1 MPSAIETLGSNSE
14 LLLSLRYHAHHHL
27 PGQCSEFAALLQ
39 VLSICSAKSPAKSLL
54 KWVAFQLDALLFSSF
69 MIAFSPCL
77 HAWVC
82 L

>member
-14 LLLSLRYHAHHHL
+14 LLLSLRCQAHHLL
-27 PGQCSEFAALLQ
+27 PGQCSEFAVLLQ
-39 VLSICSAKSPAKSLL
+39 VLTICSAKSLL
-54 KWVAFQLDALLFSSF
+54 KWVGFQLDALLFSSF
-69 MIAFSPCL
+69 RIAFSPCL

>member
-14 LLLSLRYHAHHHL
+14 LLLSLMYHAHHHL
-27 PGQCSEFAALLQ
+27 PGQCSEFAVLLQ
-39 VLSICSAKSPAKSLL
+39 VLSICSAKSLL

-69 MIAFSPCL
+69 RIAFSPCL